1 MTRNYGVANIDG
13 VDYCV
18 MTLMKK
24 ENKANRGNGK
34 ADSYRYYVCPL
45 KIDGEDYTAKIV
57 VGKKNGSSYYDHRLT
72 QIEKGELIDSL
83 NEIAKPVAAN
93 NSPLLSGY
101 KDKRLLSILQTN
113 PEEIAQAEARMR
125 EIERRHSRQ
134 NANEAATETLRMV
147 EAEQNDGSRY
157 YDHKLT
163 QIEKGKLISSL
174 NRLSNSVAENEASL
188 ISEDKDS
195 DISSTVQEKLKKVL
209 KINLRYK
216 ALETLKR
223 QAERE
228 GGHILILPSDN
239 SKEAGGLSSRTLD
252 LSSACKFT
260 KRF

>member
-1 MTRNYGVANIDG
+1 MVEAEQNDG
-13 VDYCV
+13 
-18 MTLMKK
+18 
-24 ENKANRGNGK
+24 
-34 ADSYRYYVCPL
+34 SRYY
-45 KIDGEDYTAKIV
+45 DYK
-57 VGKKNGSSYYDHRLT
+57 LT

-101 KDKRLLSILQTN
+101 KD
-113 PEEIAQAEARMR
+113 
-125 EIERRHSRQ
+125 
-134 NANEAATETLRMV
+134 
-147 EAEQNDGSRY
+147 
-157 YDHKLT
+157 
-163 QIEKGKLISSL
+163 
-174 NRLSNSVAENEASL
+174 
-188 ISEDKDS
+188 S
-195 DISSTVQEKLKKVL
+195 DNSSTVQGKLKKVL

-252 LSSACKFT
+252 LSSAGKVT